1 MILAVVGGKGGVG
14 KSTVAYNLGAE
25 LDAVVVDADLAMA
38 DLPAGRGP
46 DLHDV
51 LAGRADPVEAVRE
64 EGPVA
69 LLPCGRSL
77 AGARACDP
85 TELVETVESVADAY
99 GRVVVDCPAG
109 MCGDVGLG
117 LLVAEACVLVT
128 EPSPA
133 ALGDALR
140 TRALA
145 RELDAGL
152 VAIAL
157 NRADPD
163 APTDLVA
170 RELGGP
176 VTVIPE
182 SERVAAAQAAG
193 VPVSM
198 DAPDAPA
205 SEAFADLASEVER
218 ALGRGRRRREAH
230 SPATDRRASSASA
243 GADGR
248 RESNGRPKSNGHHP

>member
-64 EGPVA
+64 EGPVD

-77 AGARACDP
+77 AGARACEP
-85 TELVETVESVADAY
+85 TELVAAVEAVRDAY

-117 LLVAEACVLVT
+117 LLVADACVLVT
-128 EPSPA
+128 EPAPS

-140 TRALA
+140 ARALA

-152 VAIAL
+152 AAIVL
-157 NRADPD
+157 NRASE
-163 APTDLVA
+163 ASPTDLIA

-176 VTVIPE
+176 VTTVPE
-182 SERVAAAQAAG
+182 SAAVADAQAAG
-193 VPVSM
+193 VPVG
-198 DAPDAPA
+198 AHRPNATA
-205 SEAFADLASEVER
+205 AEALADLAETVER
-218 ALGRGRRRREAH
+218 AC
-230 SPATDRRASSASA
+230 
-243 GADGR
+243 
-248 RESNGRPKSNGHHP
+248 

>member
-51 LAGRADPVEAVRE
+51 LAGRADPTEAVRE
-64 EGPVA
+64 EGAVA

-77 AGARACDP
+77 TGARACEP
-85 TELVETVESVADAY
+85 TALVETVERVRDEY

-117 LLVAEACVLVT
+117 LLVADACVLVT
-128 EPSPA
+128 EPAPP

-140 TRALA
+140 ARALA

-152 VAIAL
+152 AAIVV
-157 NRADPD
+157 NRAGDET
-163 APTDLVA
+163 PTDLVA

-176 VTVIPE
+176 VTRVPE
-182 SERVAAAQAAG
+182 SAAVQRAQAAG
-193 VPVSM
+193 VPVGAS
-198 DAPDAPA
+198 APDTAA
-205 SEAFADLASEVER
+205 AGAFADLAATVER
-218 ALGRGRRRREAH
+218 ACGHGV
-230 SPATDRRASSASA
+230 SA
-243 GADGR
+243 
-248 RESNGRPKSNGHHP
+248 

>member
-38 DLPAGRGP
+38 DLPTDRGP

-51 LAGRADPVEAVRE
+51 LAGRADAVEAVSE
-64 EGPVA
+64 GGPVA
-69 LLPCGRSL
+69 VLPCGRSL
-77 AGARACDP
+77 AGARACEP
-85 TELVETVESVADAY
+85 TELVAAVETVRDEY

-128 EPSPA
+128 QPAPS

-140 TRALA
+140 ARALA

-152 VAIAL
+152 AAIVL
-157 NRADPD
+157 NRASE
-163 APTDLVA
+163 ASPTDLIA
-170 RELGGP
+170 RELGGS
-176 VTVIPE
+176 VATVPE
-182 SERVAAAQAAG
+182 SAAVADAQAAG
-193 VPVSM
+193 VPV
-198 DAPDAPA
+198 AVHRPDSPA
-205 SEAFADLASEVER
+205 AAAFAGLAETVER
-218 ALGRGRRRREAH
+218 ACRSRGRAV
-230 SPATDRRASSASA
+230 
-243 GADGR
+243 
-248 RESNGRPKSNGHHP
+248 